1 MQALA
6 RLPIFLALAGKRALV
21 AGNGAPVAWKAEL
34 LAAAGADVAIFAE
47 RPCEELRT
55 IAAHPPHA
63 AIALQQRAWRIE
75 DFAGAAVAV
84 GGFED
89 AAEAERF
96 SGAARAAG
104 VPVNVIDRPAYCD
117 FSFGAIVNRSPLVI
131 GISTDGAAPVFA
143 QAVRA
148 KLETMIPRGFA
159 RWADAAR
166 RWRQAVQSSGL
177 SPSGRRRF
185 WRAFAAFAVSNPQHE
200 PAPSDFDALLRRTE
214 DQATVAEAGS
224 ITLVGAGPGDAEL
237 LTMRAVRALQA
248 ADIILI
254 DDLVSP
260 DILDFARREAKKML
274 VGKPGA
280 GPACKQDEINALMIV
295 LAKAGRRVVRLK
307 GGDPL
312 TFARAGE
319 EIAACRAADLVV
331 EVVPGITAAQDAAA
345 VRLGMAI
352 PEMPLPACCGW
363 PAAPPARRAQ
373 ALRSTNRD

>member
-1 MQALA
+1 MPPVEVQRRPQPARSPRMQPLA
-6 RLPIFLALAGKRALV
+6 RLPIFFELQGKRAII

-34 LAAAGADVAIFAE
+34 LSAAGANVEVFAE
-47 RPCEELRT
+47 HPCEELCALASET
-55 IAAHPPHA
+55 PGAALTLRH
-63 AIALQQRAWRIE
+63 RAWRND

-89 AAEAERF
+89 ETDAERF
-96 SGAARAAG
+96 AGAARAAG
-104 VPVNVIDRPAYCD
+104 IPVNVIDRPAYCN

-185 WRAFAAFAVSNPQHE
+185 WQAFAAFALSNPQRQ

-214 DQATVAEAGS
+214 YQATAAQAGS
-224 ITLVGAGPGDAEL
+224 ITLVGAGPGDAQL
-237 LTMRAVRALQA
+237 LTMRAVRALQS

-254 DDLVSP
+254 DDLLAP
-260 DILDFARREAKKML
+260 DILDFARREAKMAL
-274 VGKPGA
+274 VGKTGRLQ
-280 GPACKQDEINALMIV
+280 QDEVTLMIA
-295 LAKAGRRVVRLK
+295 LAKGGRRVVGVK
-307 GGDPL
+307 GGSSPPL
-312 TFARAGE
+312 GRE
-319 EIAACRAADLVV
+319 VIAACRRAGIAV
-331 EVVPGITAAQDAAA
+331 EVVPGLT
-345 VRLGMAI
+345 VR
-352 PEMPLPACCGW
+352 
-363 PAAPPARRAQ
+363 
-373 ALRSTNRD
+373 